1 MNGPSPCRV
10 VTKSAWVRAATR
22 ESWIPVAAAL
32 VGMSSVV
39 SAVTENGIL
48 DTSRQAIRVY
58 TIDLRI
64 VS

>member
-1 MNGPSPCRV
+1 M
-10 VTKSAWVRAATR
+10 
-22 ESWIPVAAAL
+22 PVEAAL
-32 VGMSSVV
+32 VGMSSVA

-64 VS
+64 VSKRD

>member
-1 MNGPSPCRV
+1 M
-10 VTKSAWVRAATR
+10 
-22 ESWIPVAAAL
+22 PVEAAL
-32 VGMSSVV
+32 VGMSSVA

-64 VS
+64 VSQRD